1 MNPEHTILTYLD
13 DRYEHFASLARAIW
27 ERPETALHERYA
39 SRRIADELVAGGF
52 SVEWGA
58 GGMETAFVATK
69 GTGAPVIGILGEYDA
84 LPGLSQDA
92 TPERRELVPGGPGH
106 GCGHNLYG
114 VATLAAALAL
124 DAALVEAEVP
134 GTVRYYGCPAEE
146 TLTGK
151 TFMARDGVFD
161 DLDAALTW
169 HPSSVNAVWAN
180 SSTLAMYSFKVHFRG
195 VAAHGAG
202 DPHNG
207 RSALDG
213 AVLMDVGVNYL
224 REHVIQEARIHS
236 VISDGGRAPNVVPP
250 EATIWYFVRAP
261 RRDQVESIY
270 RRVLD
275 CAEGAAL
282 MSGTS
287 FEVEF
292 LTGCSELLANEA
304 ISGIMLEVMER
315 LGGPAF
321 SDEEEAF
328 ARSLQGSLETEAVDA
343 ARHDAL
349 RLAAAGTTAD
359 DIGDV
364 LCRSVIRPS
373 ETFSARYGSTEVGD
387 VSQITPTG
395 NVLTC
400 CMPIGAPGHSWQIVA
415 ASGSPVGFR
424 GMDFAGRTMALTGL
438 ELMTNPEALRAAREE
453 FARST
458 AGRRYVSPLPDG
470 AVPR

>member
-1 MNPEHTILTYLD
+1 MDPERTILAFLD
-13 DRYEHFASLARAIW
+13 DRYEHFATLARAIW
-27 ERPETALHERYA
+27 ERPETALQERYA
-39 SRRIADELVAGGF
+39 SRRIADELEAHGF
-52 SVEWGA
+52 SLQWGA

-69 GTGAPVIGILGEYDA
+69 GTGSPVIGILGEYDA

-124 DAALVEAEVP
+124 DAARGEAGLP

-169 HPSSVNAVWAN
+169 HPSSVNSVWAN
-180 SSTLAMYSFKVHFRG
+180 GSSLAMYSFKVHFRG
-195 VAAHGAG
+195 VAAHAAA
-202 DPHNG
+202 DPFNG

-213 AVLMDVGVNYL
+213 AMLMDVGVNYL

-261 RRDQVESIY
+261 RRDQVEAIY
-270 RRVLD
+270 RRVLE

-287 FEVEF
+287 FEVDF
-292 LTGCSELLANEA
+292 LTACSELLPNEV
-304 ISGIMLEVMER
+304 ISGVMLEVMER

-321 SDEEEAF
+321 TDEEEAF
-328 ARSLQGSLETEAVDA
+328 ATALQTSLDAATLDA
-343 ARHDAL
+343 ARREGL
-349 RLAAAGTTAD
+349 ERAAAGTTAD

-364 LCRSVIRPS
+364 LCRGVIRPS
-373 ETFSARYGSTEVGD
+373 ETFRTMYGSTEVGD

-395 NVLTC
+395 NALACT
-400 CMPIGAPGHSWQIVA
+400 MPIGSPGHSWQIVA

-424 GMDFAGRTMALTGL
+424 GMDFAARTMALTGL
-438 ELMTNPEALRAAREE
+438 ELMTKPEALQAAREAFE
-453 FARST
+453 RAT
-458 AGRRYVSPLPDG
+458 GGRRYVSPLPEG